1 MDTFIVCDLYDR
13 SGALPERYNARGAF
27 CFLARHRDID
37 GAFDV
42 YFAIEFEL
50 FNSSRANLIFQF
62 SDFCGNYSGARLRN
76 GQVLVCDSRSFI
88 GDFCDDVASPGLS
101 SNGA

>member
-1 MDTFIVCDLYDR
+1 M
-13 SGALPERYNARGAF
+13 SERYNARGAF
-27 CFLARHRDID
+27 CFLAWYRDID

-42 YFAIEFEL
+42 SFTVKFEL

-62 SDFCGNYSGARLRN
+62 SDFCGNYSGARLRD

-88 GDFCDDVASPGLS
+88 GDFCEDVASPGLS
-101 SNGA
+101 SNGT

>member
-1 MDTFIVCDLYDR
+1 M
-13 SGALPERYNARGAF
+13 PERYNARGAF

-37 GAFDV
+37 GAFNV
-42 YFAIEFEL
+42 SSAFEFEL

-62 SDFCGNYSGARLRN
+62 SDFCDNYSGARLRY

-88 GDFCDDVASPGLS
+88 GDFCDDMASSDLP
-101 SNGA
+101 